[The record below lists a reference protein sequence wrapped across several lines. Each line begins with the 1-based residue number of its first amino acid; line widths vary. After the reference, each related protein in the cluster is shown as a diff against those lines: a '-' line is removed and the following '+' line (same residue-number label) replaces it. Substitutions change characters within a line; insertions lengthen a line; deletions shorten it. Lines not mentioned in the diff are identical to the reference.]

1 MRPRL
6 HHIAL
11 RCTDLDRSLSFYAEG
26 LGLGDPYLWNAPPLV
41 SRAAFLEADGRTWL
55 ELFDGGG
62 TPAPPGEDAGLFH
75 FALSVDDVRAAFDRA
90 VAAGATVVEEP
101 VTRTLQGDPPMRA
114 TMAFVLGPDGE
125 PIELYRND
133 DL

>member
-75 FALSVDDVRAAFDRA
+75 FALSVTTSGLPSTARWRPAR
-90 VAAGATVVEEP
+90 
-101 VTRTLQGDPPMRA
+101 RWSRS
-114 TMAFVLGPDGE
+114 
-125 PIELYRND
+125 R
-133 DL
+133 